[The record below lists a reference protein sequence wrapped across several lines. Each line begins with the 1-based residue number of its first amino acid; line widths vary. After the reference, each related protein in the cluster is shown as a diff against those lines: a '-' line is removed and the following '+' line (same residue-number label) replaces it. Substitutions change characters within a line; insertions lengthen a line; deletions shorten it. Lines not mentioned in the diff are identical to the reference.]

1 MSKTSTAS
9 KNKYNA
15 KSYEKLYVF
24 VKRGQKEIIKARA
37 ESVGLSVNGYVNE
50 IIRKDLEFNGK
61 I

>member
-9 KNKYNA
+9 KNKYNV

>member
-9 KNKYNA
+9 KNKYNV

-24 VKRGQKEIIKARA
+24 VKRGQKEIIKACA

-50 IIRKDLEFNGK
+50 LIRKDLEFNGK

>member
-9 KNKYNA
+9 KNKYNV

-50 IIRKDLEFNGK
+50 LIRKDLEFNGK

>member
-50 IIRKDLEFNGK
+50 LIRKDLEFNGK

>member
-24 VKRGQKEIIKARA
+24 VKRGQKEIIKACA

-50 IIRKDLEFNGK
+50 LIRKDLEFNGK